1 MKKLFLYI
9 FLVLILNSCSFEGEN
24 FGLGKRFD
32 VLKENE
38 NEITLQWNY
47 GLASEELRANKVLSH
62 CAKYNKRAIPQK
74 LKVQGPLNTLTY
86 KCMSSSISGNKN
98 YAVLFL
104 YGDEANALPYA
115 EEHCAKFNRTAQY
128 KSKEKYKVIFDCVD

>member
-1 MKKLFLYI
+1 MKKLSLYI

-24 FGLGKRFD
+24 YGLGKRFE

-38 NEITLQWNY
+38 SEITLQWIH
-47 GLASEELRANKVLSH
+47 GIASEELRANKVLSH
-62 CAKYNKRAIPQK
+62 CSKYNKIGISQK
-74 LKVQGPLNTLTY
+74 LKVEGPVNTLTY
-86 KCMSSSISGNKN
+86 KCMSPSISGNKN

>member
-1 MKKLFLYI
+1 MKKLSLYI

-47 GLASEELRANKVLSH
+47 GLASEELRTNKALSH

-86 KCMSSSISGNKN
+86 KCMVSSISGNKN

-104 YGDEANALPYA
+104 YGDEADALPYA
-115 EEHCAKFNRTAQY
+115 EEHCSKFNRTAQY
-128 KSKEKYKVIFDCVD
+128 KSKEQYKVIFDCVD

>member
-1 MKKLFLYI
+1 MKKISLYI

-38 NEITLQWNY
+38 NEITLQWIQE
-47 GLASEELRANKVLSH
+47 LASEELRANKAISH

-74 LKVQGPLNTLTY
+74 LKVNGALKTLTY
-86 KCMSSSISGNKN
+86 KCMNSSISGNKN
-98 YAVLFL
+98 YVVLFL
-104 YGDEANALPYA
+104 YGDESDALPYA
-115 EEHCAKFNRTAQY
+115 EKHCSKFNRTAQY
-128 KSKEKYKVIFDCVD
+128 KSKEQYKVIFDCVD